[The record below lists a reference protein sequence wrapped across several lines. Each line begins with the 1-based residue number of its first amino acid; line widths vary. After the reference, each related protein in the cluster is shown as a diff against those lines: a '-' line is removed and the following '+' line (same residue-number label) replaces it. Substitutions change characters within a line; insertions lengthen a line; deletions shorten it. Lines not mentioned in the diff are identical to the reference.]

1 MKLLLAFI
9 FIIEIIGFRPSIIVQ
24 NKNKYYCFD
33 KEFAEL
39 ISKPLPLPS
48 YNKKKE
54 NSTESLNEYIH
65 KKSLNESLNVLED
78 NKIILPGFFEI
89 FPMLDWKW
97 PVWTMK
103 NGKRIECKK
112 DDDCK
117 FPQSCCN
124 HPIIPGNKF
133 CCTGG
138 YKQRAMKP
146 AYIRQEIRIY

>member
-1 MKLLLAFI
+1 MKNL
-9 FIIEIIGFRPSIIVQ
+9 EISS
-24 NKNKYYCFD
+24 D
-33 KEFAEL
+33 
-39 ISKPLPLPS
+39 SK
-48 YNKKKE
+48 
-54 NSTESLNEYIH
+54 NSTD
-65 KKSLNESLNVLED
+65 SLNVSLNVWEH

-103 NGKRIECKK
+103 NGKRIECKR

-146 AYIRQEIRIY
+146 AYITQEIRIY